1 MSPNDI
7 RSAGVRPLQEGD
19 TVSTDNL
26 PKLSSEAVKKR
37 PSRRRFVAIGVVAVL
52 LLGGGAVGARWLEQ
66 KADVRAG
73 TTSVTAE
80 GMAARYGI
88 DVNLIGITAAGG
100 LIEFRYQVVD
110 PDKADRMIHDVKLL
124 PIVVVEETGATM
136 VIPRPHHAAE
146 LQLGGTYF
154 FLFANA
160 HNAIHAG
167 SQVTLVMGDARLE
180 HIVAQR

>member
-1 MSPNDI
+1 MITETMP
-7 RSAGVRPLQEGD
+7 
-19 TVSTDNL
+19 
-26 PKLSSEAVKKR
+26 EANTEPGTEAATKR
-37 PSRRRFVAIGVVAVL
+37 PGRGRLIAIVVVAIL
-52 LLGGGAVGARWLEQ
+52 LLGAGAARAWWPEQ

-73 TTSVTAE
+73 TTLVTAE

-88 DVNLIGITAAGG
+88 DVNLIGVTAAGG

-110 PDKADRMIHDVKLL
+110 PDKADRMMNDTTLL
-124 PIVVVEETGATM
+124 PIIVVEESGATM
-136 VIPRPHHAAE
+136 VISRPHHAAE
-146 LQLGGTYF
+146 PQLGGTYF

-180 HIVAQR
+180 HIVARG

>member
-1 MSPNDI
+1 MITDI
-7 RSAGVRPLQEGD
+7 LPESNTETGTETGTEAAPQRPGRGRLI
-19 TVSTDNL
+19 
-26 PKLSSEAVKKR
+26 
-37 PSRRRFVAIGVVAVL
+37 AIVVVAVL
-52 LLGGGAVGARWLEQ
+52 LLGAGAARAWWPEQ

-73 TTSVTAE
+73 TTAVTAE

-88 DVNLIGITAAGG
+88 NVNLIGVTAAGG

-110 PDKADRMIHDVKLL
+110 PDKADRMMQDTTLL
-124 PIVVVEETGATM
+124 PIVVVEDSGATM
-136 VIPRPHHAAE
+136 VISRPHHAVDP
-146 LQLGGTYF
+146 QLGGTYF

-180 HIVAQR
+180 HIVAQG

>member
-1 MSPNDI
+1 MTT
-7 RSAGVRPLQEGD
+7 E
-19 TVSTDNL
+19 TL
-26 PKLSSEAVKKR
+26 PELNTEPVEKR
-37 PSRRRFVAIGVVAVL
+37 PGRARLVAIGLVAIL
-52 LLGGGAVGARWLEQ
+52 LLAGGASRAWWPEQ

-73 TTSVTAE
+73 TTLVTAE

-88 DVNLIGITAAGG
+88 KVDLIGVMAAGG

-110 PDKADRMIHDVKLL
+110 PDKAERMIHDVTLR

-136 VIPRPHHAAE
+136 VISRPHHAPG

-167 SQVTLVMGDARLE
+167 TPVTLVMGDARLE
-180 HIVAQR
+180 HIVARG

>member
-1 MSPNDI
+1 MTT
-7 RSAGVRPLQEGD
+7 D
-19 TVSTDNL
+19 TLPEVHTD
-26 PKLSSEAVKKR
+26 EVAKR
-37 PSRRRFVAIGVVAVL
+37 PRRGRMVVIGLVAIL
-52 LLGGGAVGARWLEQ
+52 LLGGGAARAWWPEQ

-73 TTSVTAE
+73 TTLVTSE

-88 DVNLIGITAAGG
+88 NVNLIGVMAAGG

-110 PDKADRMIHDVKLL
+110 PDKAGRMIHDVNLL

-136 VIPRPHHAAE
+136 VISRPHQAAD

-180 HIVAQR
+180 HIVARG

>member
-1 MSPNDI
+1 MTT
-7 RSAGVRPLQEGD
+7 D
-19 TVSTDNL
+19 TL
-26 PKLSSEAVKKR
+26 PELNTETVEKR
-37 PSRRRFVAIGVVAVL
+37 PGRARLVAIGLVAIL
-52 LLGGGAVGARWLEQ
+52 LLAGGAARAWWPEQ

-73 TTSVTAE
+73 TTLVTAE

-88 DVNLIGITAAGG
+88 NVNLIGVMAAGG

-110 PDKADRMIHDVKLL
+110 PDKAERMIHDVTLR

-136 VIPRPHHAAE
+136 VISRPHHAAE

-167 SQVTLVMGDARLE
+167 TPVTLVLGDARLE
-180 HIVAQR
+180 HIVARG

>member
-1 MSPNDI
+1 MITETMPEANTEPGTE
-7 RSAGVRPLQEGD
+7 AD
-19 TVSTDNL
+19 T
-26 PKLSSEAVKKR
+26 KR
-37 PSRRRFVAIGVVAVL
+37 PGRGRLVAIVVVAVL
-52 LLGGGAVGARWLEQ
+52 LLGAGAARAWWPEQ

-73 TTSVTAE
+73 TTLVTAE

-88 DVNLIGITAAGG
+88 DVNLIGVTAAGG

-110 PDKADRMIHDVKLL
+110 PDKADRMMNDTTLL
-124 PIVVVEETGATM
+124 PIVVVEESGATM
-136 VIPRPHHAAE
+136 VISRPHHAAE
-146 LQLGGTYF
+146 PQLGGTYF

-180 HIVAQR
+180 HIVARG

>member
-1 MSPNDI
+1 MIIETAPELN
-7 RSAGVRPLQEGD
+7 AEPE
-19 TVSTDNL
+19 TD
-26 PKLSSEAVKKR
+26 EEKK
-37 PSRRRFVAIGVVAVL
+37 PSRRWRLPAIGVVAL
-52 LLGGGAVGARWLEQ
+52 LLIGAGASAALGWWPGQ

-73 TTSVTAE
+73 TTLVTAE

-88 DVNLIGITAAGG
+88 DVNLIGVTAAGG

-110 PDKADRMIHDVKLL
+110 PDKADRMIHDEKLL
-124 PIVVVEETGATM
+124 PIVVVEDTGATM
-136 VIPRPHHAAE
+136 VISRPHHASE
-146 LQLGGTYF
+146 IKLGGTYF

-167 SQVTLVMGDARLE
+167 SKLTLVMGDSRIE

>member
-1 MSPNDI
+1 MTT
-7 RSAGVRPLQEGD
+7 D
-19 TVSTDNL
+19 TLPEVHTD
-26 PKLSSEAVKKR
+26 EVAKR
-37 PSRRRFVAIGVVAVL
+37 PRRGRMVVIGLVAIL
-52 LLGGGAVGARWLEQ
+52 LLGGGAARAWWPEQ

-73 TTSVTAE
+73 TTLVTSE

-88 DVNLIGITAAGG
+88 NVNLIGVMAAGG

-110 PDKADRMIHDVKLL
+110 PDKAGRMIHDVNLL

-136 VIPRPHHAAE
+136 VISRPHHAAD

-180 HIVAQR
+180 HIVARG